1 MCFNLYLRHHTP
13 TEHDI
18 EKCPR
23 CEEAR
28 IMRRILARWL
38 NLAGVLTFRDVSQC
52 VKDRFPTLDHIKSAG
67 FLTLPELELYE
78 NTKTVHLK
86 YWIPFIWFT
95 RNVQTSFFS
104 SKSGVKRI
112 RWELVL
118 VHCLRVLLQNTQII
132 PKIIPK
138 ITIES
143 TNITAH
149 HIPRPGTN
157 AAMSVQVA
165 VVVVVDVV
173 VVADVVI

>member
-1 MCFNLYLRHHTP
+1 MLHGMESLDFEMFLRPPRKSLNIFYNNLLLDRLLMNFNLYIRHHTP

-95 RNVQTSFFS
+95 RNVRTL
-104 SKSGVKRI
+104 I
-112 RWELVL
+112 LI
-118 VHCLRVLLQNTQII
+118 QN
-132 PKIIPK
+132 K
-138 ITIES
+138 
-143 TNITAH
+143 
-149 HIPRPGTN
+149 
-157 AAMSVQVA
+157 
-165 VVVVVDVV
+165 
-173 VVADVVI
+173 

>member
-104 SKSGVKRI
+104 SKLGVKRI

-118 VHCLRVLLQNTQII
+118 GHSLRVLL
-132 PKIIPK
+132 
-138 ITIES
+138 
-143 TNITAH
+143 
-149 HIPRPGTN
+149 
-157 AAMSVQVA
+157 
-165 VVVVVDVV
+165 
-173 VVADVVI
+173 

>member
-1 MCFNLYLRHHTP
+1 MINLDRLLMCFNLYLRHHTP

-95 RNVQTSFFS
+95 RNVHTSF
-104 SKSGVKRI
+104 
-112 RWELVL
+112 
-118 VHCLRVLLQNTQII
+118 
-132 PKIIPK
+132 
-138 ITIES
+138 
-143 TNITAH
+143 
-149 HIPRPGTN
+149 
-157 AAMSVQVA
+157 
-165 VVVVVDVV
+165 
-173 VVADVVI
+173 

>member
-67 FLTLPELELYE
+67 FLTLPVLRCLC
-78 NTKTVHLK
+78 
-86 YWIPFIWFT
+86 
-95 RNVQTSFFS
+95 QT
-104 SKSGVKRI
+104 
-112 RWELVL
+112 LVDGSVTYTCRDGLGLTSVPSCFKLL
-118 VHCLRVLLQNTQII
+118 V
-132 PKIIPK
+132 
-138 ITIES
+138 
-143 TNITAH
+143 
-149 HIPRPGTN
+149 
-157 AAMSVQVA
+157 
-165 VVVVVDVV
+165 
-173 VVADVVI
+173 

>member
-104 SKSGVKRI
+104 SKPGVNRI

-118 VHCLRVLLQNTQII
+118 GHCLQHTQVM

-138 ITIES
+138 IPIES
-143 TNITAH
+143 TNMTVH
-149 HIPRPGTN
+149 HI
-157 AAMSVQVA
+157 S
-165 VVVVVDVV
+165 
-173 VVADVVI
+173 

>member
-1 MCFNLYLRHHTP
+1 MSLLTVEDVIVKFRLIVSFYILLILVILDRLLMCFNLYLRHHTP

-95 RNVQTSFFS
+95 RNVHTSF
-104 SKSGVKRI
+104 
-112 RWELVL
+112 
-118 VHCLRVLLQNTQII
+118 
-132 PKIIPK
+132 
-138 ITIES
+138 
-143 TNITAH
+143 
-149 HIPRPGTN
+149 
-157 AAMSVQVA
+157 
-165 VVVVVDVV
+165 
-173 VVADVVI
+173 